1 MQAVMKHDWELGCSE
16 AFFDTA
22 ASIGSIRILSSAKT
36 LVSELQPKTL
46 VLSQG
51 LSQWISLGADLR
63 RLLSALSVNIFF
75 QDPVLK

>member
-51 LSQWISLGADLR
+51 LSQWISLGVCEHF
-63 RLLSALSVNIFF
+63 LSGPSLEVTAAVET
-75 QDPVLK
+75 V